1 MMPFAELAA
10 ETITSGPCRD
20 ITRQIIG
27 AVLEKYRVEP
37 VELFGYSREGHL
49 VAARREAARRLK
61 KQGYSITRIGRILHR
76 DHSTISNY
84 IYESIRKAKRERY
97 VGKRGCMVEI
107 NPQYLEGLRRLAALS
122 ETTIKA
128 IVNQAISDTLEAA

>member
-1 MMPFAELAA
+1 M
-10 ETITSGPCRD
+10 
-20 ITRQIIG
+20 
-27 AVLEKYRVEP
+27 
-37 VELFGYSREGHL
+37 
-49 VAARREAARRLK
+49 AARREAARRLK
-61 KQGYSITRIGRILHR
+61 KQGYSITRIGRILRR

-97 VGKRGCMVEI
+97 ADKRSCMVEI